1 MDGIIKFA
9 REFCDHRFVS
19 RIVHEIFLF
28 KGIGGVVVEFR
39 RGDLITELAT
49 PATGHKPRY
58 ETVAIIAECVTHF
71 FTSRKLTKS
80 KFPRA
85 DVLVVDGRG

>member
-9 REFCDHRFVS
+9 REFCDHRFVF

-28 KGIGGVVVEFR
+28 KGIRGVVIEFR
-39 RGDLITELAT
+39 RGDLIAELAT
-49 PATGHKPRY
+49 TATGHKPCY
-58 ETVAIIAECVTHF
+58 ETVAITTKGIAHLF
-71 FTSRKLTKS
+71 SSRKLTKS
-80 KFPRA
+80 KFPSA